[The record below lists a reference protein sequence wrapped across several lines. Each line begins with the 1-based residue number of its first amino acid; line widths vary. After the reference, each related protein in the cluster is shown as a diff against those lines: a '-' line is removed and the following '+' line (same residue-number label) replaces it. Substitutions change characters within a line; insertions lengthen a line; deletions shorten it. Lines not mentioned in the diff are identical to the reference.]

1 MSLSASLANAL
12 SGLNAASRGAQV
24 VSSNVSN
31 ALTEGYGRRVLET
44 TPNTVSTSGSGVQ
57 VVGVR
62 RDVNHQL
69 IADRRLAD
77 AASAEAETRADGLS
91 KLEAAFGISDS
102 ADSISGAI
110 SAFESALVA
119 AASRPDSDARLADVL
134 ATTQTLV
141 GRINEAADDI
151 QQSRMDAE
159 AGIVSNVRTLNETLQ
174 QVAELNTEIRKQRSY
189 NNDASALVDQR
200 QILIDKIAGIVPVR
214 EIARDNGMVAL
225 YTENGAALID
235 GPPAEFEFVSAGV
248 IVPEMTVEGGALS
261 GLTMNGRPVRV
272 SGTYAAM
279 GGGSLEA
286 LFGQRDIAAVDAQTD
301 LDALA
306 RDLIERFQDPAVDA
320 SLGAGDAGL
329 FTNFGAA
336 FDLVSDP
343 DAETGLSTRIGVN
356 LLADPDQ
363 GGALWRLRSGL
374 MAGASGPVGDASLLN
389 SMGDALTA
397 SRAPS
402 SGSYTTQAFTMADL
416 ASEVVSGISVRS
428 QTAIEQSSF
437 SSARASALSEA
448 ELAEGVDTD
457 YELQMLMLF
466 EEAYAA
472 NAKVMK
478 TIDEL
483 INMLLEI

>member
-44 TPNTVSTSGSGVQ
+44 TPNTVSTSGSGVK

-62 RDVNHQL
+62 RDVNQQL
-69 IADRRLAD
+69 IGDRRFAD

-91 KLEAAFGISDS
+91 KLEAAFGTADS
-102 ADSISGAI
+102 ADSISGSIA
-110 SAFESALVA
+110 AFESALTA
-119 AASRPDSDARLADVL
+119 AASRPDSDARLATVL
-134 ATTQTLV
+134 SAAQSLT
-141 GRINEAADDI
+141 GRINDAADAI

-159 AGIVSNVRTLNETLQ
+159 SGIASTVQTLNDTLQ
-174 QVAELNTEIRKQRSY
+174 QIAELNTEICKQYSY
-189 NNDASALVDQR
+189 NNNANALVDQR
-200 QILIDKIAGIVPVR
+200 QILIDKLAEIVPIR
-214 EIARDNGMVAL
+214 EIPRDNGMVAL

-235 GPPAEFEFVSAGV
+235 GPPAEFSFSSAGV
-248 IVPEMTVEGGALS
+248 IVPQMTVEGGALN
-261 GLTMNGRPVRV
+261 GLYMNGKPVKV

-286 LFGQRDIAAVDAQTD
+286 LFEQRDVTAVQAQTD
-301 LDALA
+301 LDALT

-320 SLGAGDAGL
+320 SLGATDAGL

-343 DAETGLSTRIGVN
+343 NAETGLSTRIGVN
-356 LLADPDQ
+356 ALVDPDQ

-374 MAGASGPVGDASLLN
+374 MAGSAGSVGDASLLN
-389 SMGDALTA
+389 SMSDALTA
-397 SRAPS
+397 SRTPS

-416 ASEVVSGISVRS
+416 ASEVVSGISVRAQS
-428 QTAIEQSSF
+428 AIDQSTF
-437 SSARASALSEA
+437 STARAATLREA
-448 ELAEGVDTD
+448 ELADGVDTD
-457 YELQMLMLF
+457 HELQMLMLF

-483 INMLLEI
+483 INLLMEL